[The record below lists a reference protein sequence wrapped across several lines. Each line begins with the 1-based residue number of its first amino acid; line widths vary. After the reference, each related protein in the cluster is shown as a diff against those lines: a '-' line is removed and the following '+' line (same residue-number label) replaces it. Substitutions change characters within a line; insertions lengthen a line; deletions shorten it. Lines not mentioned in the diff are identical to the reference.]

1 MDVSN
6 VLDVLETECAELA
19 LVQGR
24 LMEVNWACGTAE
36 LHREHGVVVPL
47 RFEPALNAAMHRL
60 AMQHVE
66 IRGRGCFNDNDE
78 WDLVCVDRIIGTRA
92 WSEPF
97 DLEAFRND
105 PNPKV
110 FEKNKMV
117 TIDLTEEEWEGFNRA
132 ICEGRDAR

>member
-1 MDVSN
+1 MDVSII
-6 VLDVLETECAELA
+6 DVLETECDELA

-36 LHREHGVVVPL
+36 LHREHGTVVPL
-47 RFEPALNAAMHRL
+47 RFEPALNDAMRRL

-66 IRGRGCFNDNDE
+66 IRGRGRFNDNDE
-78 WDLVCVDRIIGTRA
+78 WDMVCVDQITGTRA
-92 WSEPF
+92 WSKPF

-110 FEKNKMV
+110 FDANKLV
-117 TIDLTEEEWEGFNRA
+117 AIDLTEEEWEAFNRA
-132 ICEGRDAR
+132 ICEGRDA